1 MRLLSVK
8 KGFSMNTQPTTGTRI
23 LATPSPFA
31 RSHYLYVQ
39 EAGFLKSI
47 KPHISSRS
55 NLESYLFFLVL
66 DGRGAFCY
74 NGISYELRQGNCVWA
89 DCRIPYAHESSK
101 TSPWELKW
109 VHFYGQDISSFYEA
123 FQASETGVVF
133 TPSNPGSFNETLSKL
148 IDLHQNN
155 SAGKEL
161 LSHKYLTDIITG
173 CLLENTE
180 SSPKS
185 EGMQGKL
192 EEIRDYMKNHFS
204 EEITLERLSE
214 LFFVSK
220 YHLAREYRRVFGV
233 TPGNDLTGIRISEA
247 KSLLRFTDHPVSDI
261 ARACG
266 YPDANYFARA
276 FRRWEGISP
285 LEYRRKW

>member
-1 MRLLSVK
+1 
-8 KGFSMNTQPTTGTRI
+8 MNAKTTSGERI
-23 LATPSPFA
+23 LATPTPFA
-31 RSHYLYVQ
+31 RQHYLYVQ
-39 EAGFLKSI
+39 EVGALKSI
-47 KPHISSRS
+47 EPHISSR
-55 NLESYLFFLVL
+55 NGLDSYLFFLVL
-66 DGRGAFCY
+66 GGRGTFRY
-74 NGISYELRQGNCVWA
+74 NGIPYELKQGNCVWV
-89 DCRIPYAHESSK
+89 DCHKPYAHESSK
-101 TSPWELKW
+101 TAPWELKW
-109 VHFYGQDISSFYEA
+109 VHFYGAEVSCFYES
-123 FQASETGVVF
+123 FQSHEEGFVF

-148 IDLHQNN
+148 FTLYQNDT
-155 SAGKEL
+155 SGKEL
-161 LSHKYLTDIITG
+161 LSHKYLTDIMTG

-180 SSPKS
+180 SNQKS

-192 EEIRDYMKNHFS
+192 EEIRDYMKNHFR

-247 KSLLRFTDHPVSDI
+247 KSLLRFTTEPIAAI

-276 FRRWEGISP
+276 FRRCEGISP

>member
-1 MRLLSVK
+1 MS
-8 KGFSMNTQPTTGTRI
+8 TQPTTGTRI

-39 EAGFLKSI
+39 EVGSLRSI
-47 KPHISSRS
+47 EPHISSR
-55 NLESYLFFLVL
+55 NGLESYLFFLVL
-66 DGRGAFCY
+66 EGRGTFHY
-74 NGISYELRQGNCVWA
+74 NGIPYELKQGNCVWV
-89 DCRIPYAHESSK
+89 DCHMPYSHESSQ
-101 TSPWELKW
+101 TAPWKLKW
-109 VHFYGQDISSFYEA
+109 VHFYGQDVSSFYKSLQNHEEG
-123 FQASETGVVF
+123 FIF
-133 TPSNPGSFNETLSKL
+133 LPSNPGSFNETLSKL
-148 IDLHQNN
+148 FTLHQND

-180 SSPKS
+180 AAPKS
-185 EGMQGKL
+185 EGMLGKL
-192 EEIRDYMKNHFS
+192 EEVRGYIKNHFG

-247 KSLLRFTDHPVSDI
+247 KSLLRFTAKPVADI

-276 FRRWEGISP
+276 FRKWEGITP
-285 LEYRRKW
+285 LEYRHKW